1 MAINIFKKK
10 IEQYPADEK
19 AEILGEDELPE
30 LPSLEEL
37 PDLPELPEV
46 GMEEAPMPEEPELP
60 EMPMEDLSRFGSGF
74 RSAEDMAPPPLRPRA
89 PQPLPPTRYR
99 EEAPSFSEVSMR
111 APIGQAQP
119 PHIYIKIGK
128 YKEVLIAIQELN
140 RNIMQTKE
148 DLENLHALGKHEE
161 ERIKES
167 AEVVLKIEELLK
179 NLETTF
185 SSPES

>member
-1 MAINIFKKK
+1 MALNIFKKK
-10 IEQYPADEK
+10 DEKYPADEK
-19 AEILGEDELPE
+19 AEILGEDELPS

-37 PDLPELPEV
+37 PELPE
-46 GMEEAPMPEEPELP
+46 EEAPMSEEPEFP
-60 EMPMEDLSRFGSGF
+60 EMPMADLSRFGSGF
-74 RSAEDMAPPPLRPRA
+74 RSAEEMAPPPMRPRA
-89 PQPLPPTRYR
+89 QQPLPPTRYH
-99 EEAPSFSEVSMR
+99 EEAPSFSEVSTR
-111 APIGQAQP
+111 APMGLVQP

-128 YKEVLIAIQELN
+128 YKEVLTAIQELN

-161 ERIKES
+161 ERIRES
-167 AEVVLKIEELLK
+167 AEVVLRIEELLK